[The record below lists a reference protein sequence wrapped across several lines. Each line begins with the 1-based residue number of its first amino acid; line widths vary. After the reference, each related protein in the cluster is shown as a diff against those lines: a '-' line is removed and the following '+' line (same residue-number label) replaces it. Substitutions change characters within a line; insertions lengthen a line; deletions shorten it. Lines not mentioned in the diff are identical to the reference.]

1 MVDIWPVGMVFVG
14 SVGNTMLFNIFHKVI
29 ALVLYPQIYASPLS
43 GIVLSDAKSESIDEA
58 KERFS
63 KATGLKVFT
72 LGDYGDMEEL
82 VTSVISFFSE

>member
-1 MVDIWPVGMVFVG
+1 
-14 SVGNTMLFNIFHKVI
+14 MLFR
-29 ALVLYPQIYASPLS
+29 
-43 GIVLSDAKSESIDEA
+43 SESIDEA

>member
-1 MVDIWPVGMVFVG
+1 
-14 SVGNTMLFNIFHKVI
+14 MLFNIFHKVI